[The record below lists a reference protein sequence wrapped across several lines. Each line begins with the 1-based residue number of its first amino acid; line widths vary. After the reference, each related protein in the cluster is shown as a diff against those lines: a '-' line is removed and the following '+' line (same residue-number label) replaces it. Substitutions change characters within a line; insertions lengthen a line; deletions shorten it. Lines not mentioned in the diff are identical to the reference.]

1 MEGPPLLSPSLTGP
15 LSLFVSLSHMPS
27 FSSAGPLSLAL
38 PLSLPLSHALFL
50 LLALSPLRASLLS
63 LTRFLTPPLT
73 LPCRLART
81 SQRRQSASC
90 WPTRAP
96 RRRQGRTRTKSE
108 SKRKGGKQGEEAQQ
122 VWSMHGTAG
131 ALMAPSMCSSRWPF
145 LVLCFGAAGKGG
157 HAWHSS
163 IGQKSAPA
171 VCHHV
176 QCCVLDN
183 MPTHSCCCLFMC
195 FPLH

>member
-1 MEGPPLLSPSLTGP
+1 MLLMRSFRHGGPPPCSHLPSQAPSPSSSPSLTCR
-15 LSLFVSLSHMPS
+15 LSHPC
-27 FSSAGPLSLAL
+27 PLSLAL

-50 LLALSPLRASLLS
+50 LLALSPPRASLLS

-81 SQRRQSASC
+81 SQRRRSASC

-96 RRRQGRTRTKSE
+96 RQNRGRTRTKSE
-108 SKRKGGKQGEEAQQ
+108 SKRKGKTKGEEAQQ
-122 VWSMHGTAG
+122 AWSMHGTAG

-163 IGQKSAPA
+163 ISWGSAPA
-171 VCHHV
+171 LCLHV
-176 QCCVLDN
+176 QGCVL
-183 MPTHSCCCLFMC
+183 C
-195 FPLH
+195 